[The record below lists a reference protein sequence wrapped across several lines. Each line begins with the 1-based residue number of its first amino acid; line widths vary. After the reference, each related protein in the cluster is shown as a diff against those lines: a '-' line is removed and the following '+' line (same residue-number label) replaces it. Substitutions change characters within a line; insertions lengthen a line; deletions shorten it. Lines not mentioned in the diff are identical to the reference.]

1 MSEITGILSKD
12 KSEIENFV
20 NNKSEGEIIVAKN
33 NLAIRIRGLKNK
45 TYFYKT
51 YGNRGWISLGT
62 GLIEKY
68 NKFKIMN
75 AELWDETYSSG
86 HFPKAGHF
94 LFITWDEN
102 KLKIKNDSLGVR
114 DLYYYKKNDILLFS
128 SKVNEIVKFF
138 SDLTIDFEAIGGD
151 YILGERL
158 SYKTEIKEIKK
169 IGPDTIAEFTQNR
182 ILISKQYTLLDRD
195 KSLYGNISEY
205 FKQLFTISDDYKISL
220 GLSGGVDSRILL
232 AYLLRNKINFTTHS
246 FGLTNDKDNIVA
258 RQMADKIGFENH
270 IYNTFDSSK
279 IISMFANFLSFNP
292 FNTGLD
298 RVPYYY
304 DLSDFGSKDYVF
316 IDGQFGEFIRNEL
329 YKKVRILETIRR
341 LNDKNLLKI
350 MKHSIPPIFSGEI
363 LNIMQRGA
371 EIQIAESISDY
382 RQKYAEFMNF
392 SDYLA
397 LLYHFPNKMARD
409 QARIDEYCL
418 SMMPFAQSILIRSIL
433 YPHRK
438 IFNEKII
445 EHISPHLKHYPLV
458 KNNKFYPYNRY
469 MKIFMIGKE
478 KFIGRTNG
486 NSHIYDSTFYSD
498 KLKEYIL
505 DETNSSKFENSF
517 VFNVRFVKDTVNA
530 FYLKKETTSLTAL
543 KYFLSFYMVPQI
555 KKLL

>member
-1 MSEITGILSKD
+1 
-12 KSEIENFV
+12 
-20 NNKSEGEIIVAKN
+20 
-33 NLAIRIRGLKNK
+33 
-45 TYFYKT
+45 
-51 YGNRGWISLGT
+51 
-62 GLIEKY
+62 
-68 NKFKIMN
+68 
-75 AELWDETYSSG
+75 
-86 HFPKAGHF
+86 
-94 LFITWDEN
+94 
-102 KLKIKNDSLGVR
+102 
-114 DLYYYKKNDILLFS
+114 
-128 SKVNEIVKFF
+128 
-138 SDLTIDFEAIGGD
+138 
-151 YILGERL
+151 
-158 SYKTEIKEIKK
+158 
-169 IGPDTIAEFTQNR
+169 
-182 ILISKQYTLLDRD
+182 
-195 KSLYGNISEY
+195 
-205 FKQLFTISDDYKISL
+205 
-220 GLSGGVDSRILL
+220 
-232 AYLLRNKINFTTHS
+232 
-246 FGLTNDKDNIVA
+246 
-258 RQMADKIGFENH
+258 MADKIGFENH

-329 YKKVRILETIRR
+329 YKKVRILEMLRR
-341 LNDKNLLKI
+341 LNDKNLLKV
-350 MKHSIPPIFSGEI
+350 MKHSIPSIFSGEI
-363 LNIMQRGA
+363 LNMMQRGA
-371 EIQIAESISDY
+371 EIQIAESLSDY

-438 IFNEKII
+438 IFNKKII
-445 EHISPHLKHYPLV
+445 EHISPPLKHYPLV

-486 NSHIYDSTFYSD
+486 NSHIYDSTFLSN